1 MMAPGS
7 CDDGSVFP
15 HSAQD
20 SLNLVI
26 DGDYKLKKKKDT
38 KGSRAWQQ
46 FRNVL
51 VSWLLTRILFNPVKT
66 E

>member
-1 MMAPGS
+1 MMASGP

-15 HSAQD
+15 HSVQD
-20 SLNLVI
+20 ASNLVI
-26 DGDYKLKKKKDT
+26 DGDYMLKNKKDT

-46 FRNVL
+46 FQNML
-51 VSWLLTRILFNPVKT
+51 VSRHPPRIMFNPVNT